1 MYDALILSEK
11 TRNYLLA
18 IFPPVYP
25 DEIGHHVTIK
35 FGVGKN
41 YTQPSISTADI
52 VAYVDDT
59 KGCEVFV
66 VEVDGKIYRADGKP
80 YHITWSIDREAGIK
94 PMHSGEIAKDESIW
108 VKIDPPIQIEFTH
121 EIVE

>member
-11 TRNYLLA
+11 TRNELLA
-18 IFPPVYP
+18 IFPPVYT

-41 YTQPSISTADI
+41 YVQPNVKMADV

-59 KGCEVFV
+59 KGCEAFIVQ
-66 VEVDGKIYRADGKP
+66 VDGETYRPDGKP
-80 YHITWSIDREAGIK
+80 YHITWSIDRAAGVK
-94 PMHSGEIAKDESIW
+94 PMHAGDVAKDESIW